1 MKVLVITLCL
11 MFPVVAIAQN
21 QSMNAGDM
29 QQMQQMMQLIQKM
42 RQCMAQVDQAR
53 LEAIGEKSEKVG
65 QEIEALCKAGK
76 RKKAQKMAIAYGK
89 KIMKDPVM
97 VQVKK
102 CGKIT
107 KGMLPESMPPSFE
120 DEFDFSNKHVCDD
133 N

>member
-1 MKVLVITLCL
+1 MKISGIILCL
-11 MFPVVAIAQN
+11 MFPVAAMAQN

-29 QQMQQMMQLIQKM
+29 QQMMQLMQKM
-42 RQCMAQVDQAR
+42 QQCMAQVDQAR
-53 LEAIGEKSEKVG
+53 LEVIGEKSEKFG

-97 VQVKK
+97 VQMKK
-102 CGKIT
+102 CGEIT
-107 KGMLPESMPPSFE
+107 KGMLPESMAPSFDE
-120 DEFDFSNKHVCDD
+120 EFDFSNKHVCDE